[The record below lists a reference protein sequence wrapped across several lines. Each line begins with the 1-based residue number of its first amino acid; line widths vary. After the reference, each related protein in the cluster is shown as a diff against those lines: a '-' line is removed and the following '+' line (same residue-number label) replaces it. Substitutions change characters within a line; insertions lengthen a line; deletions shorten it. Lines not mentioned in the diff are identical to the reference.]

1 MLVENTT
8 RPVLSEAGRA
18 ALTQCAQIVSA
29 ESDPWA
35 ITWRD
40 ASRAERKLLLRIA
53 GQPEGWAD
61 TYSKW
66 KSIPEGARILIKQ
79 RARDMAAWL
88 NAVVAKSA
96 QAGEQRHVA

>member
-1 MLVENTT
+1 MQVENTT

-35 ITWRD
+35 STWRD

-53 GQPEGWAD
+53 GLPEGWAD
-61 TYSKW
+61 THNKW
-66 KSIPEGARILIKQ
+66 QAIPEAQRLVIKQ
-79 RARDMAAWL
+79 RARDMSAWL
-88 NAVVAKSA
+88 SSVLAKSA
-96 QAGEQRHVA
+96 RTLCAN